1 MATLIKSISFVNFY
15 NYYGSFNENTYEFSP
30 GINIISADNNMG
42 KSKFYNGLL
51 WILQNQVYDSDT
63 KSLMNADDS
72 LEKMASGKA
81 KTEEDKF
88 EVAVRIEFTNDDTE
102 YTLNKHVAF
111 RKVGSALTHNA
122 PALDI
127 MKTKNNEDQSVYDEK
142 EKRNIIDNIFIPL
155 ALRPYALLQ
164 GESMDRLVD
173 LSSKKALA
181 QTIET
186 LAGISDLKDICSKS
200 EKLANMANKLFQNK
214 DFENSKNDRDL
225 QKLKNDRNDKTEKIK
240 NLKALIEKAQ
250 AEIAT
255 AKDKKE
261 ELEAFIGNSTKR
273 MEIRAEL
280 GRLEQKIKSTRE
292 RKQSLEESFTSRL
305 FDEECPW
312 LLMDLERELDTFDIK
327 REKYIGELAKMNDDS
342 GALVIMLPEGSPD
355 TSSLERM
362 LKTCKCEVCGQK
374 APKGSPAWNHI
385 KMILDRPKKI
395 NTTRNDFG
403 QFYGSLQ
410 KSASSY
416 SMSIPK
422 IHSKFKA
429 LNDDISELSEQLDEL
444 YDEQNNVLT
453 SLNNAGGS
461 ANDSEFSD
469 KNIVDTYNYLTSTIA
484 NKGEEI
490 KQNERAL
497 NILEVTLN
505 AIINK
510 INTYSKNSE
519 TEKYEN
525 FANIMEQISDIISET
540 KDNIYDR
547 TISLLEKE
555 ANKKYIELTK
565 GNFTSGGK
573 LVFKKE
579 HETVN
584 VSIRDINNGEIT
596 GLGTGFQRMKQLAIV
611 MAIISSKVGGEKKFD
626 YPFISDAP
634 FSEFGEN
641 FITNFFEVAPEVFN
655 QSIIMIKELYAPN
668 SKDLLTPLG
677 ARILKKMQSGE
688 IPGTFYVNTI
698 ETRTD
703 TTGLVT
709 SHKRYK

>member
-1 MATLIKSISFVNFY
+1 
-15 NYYGSFNENTYEFSP
+15 
-30 GINIISADNNMG
+30 
-42 KSKFYNGLL
+42 
-51 WILQNQVYDSDT
+51 
-63 KSLMNADDS
+63 
-72 LEKMASGKA
+72 
-81 KTEEDKF
+81 
-88 EVAVRIEFTNDDTE
+88 
-102 YTLNKHVAF
+102 
-111 RKVGSALTHNA
+111 
-122 PALDI
+122 
-127 MKTKNNEDQSVYDEK
+127 
-142 EKRNIIDNIFIPL
+142 
-155 ALRPYALLQ
+155 
-164 GESMDRLVD
+164 
-173 LSSKKALA
+173 
-181 QTIET
+181 
-186 LAGISDLKDICSKS
+186 
-200 EKLANMANKLFQNK
+200 
-214 DFENSKNDRDL
+214 
-225 QKLKNDRNDKTEKIK
+225 
-240 NLKALIEKAQ
+240 
-250 AEIAT
+250 
-255 AKDKKE
+255 
-261 ELEAFIGNSTKR
+261 
-273 MEIRAEL
+273 
-280 GRLEQKIKSTRE
+280 
-292 RKQSLEESFTSRL
+292 
-305 FDEECPW
+305 
-312 LLMDLERELDTFDIK
+312 
-327 REKYIGELAKMNDDS
+327 
-342 GALVIMLPEGSPD
+342 
-355 TSSLERM
+355 
-362 LKTCKCEVCGQK
+362 
-374 APKGSPAWNHI
+374 
-385 KMILDRPKKI
+385 
-395 NTTRNDFG
+395 
-403 QFYGSLQ
+403 
-410 KSASSY
+410 
-416 SMSIPK
+416 MSIPK